1 MSITANRY
9 AEVYFRKYDGTYSGR
24 RYTYILPPG
33 VAVEKGDFVKVP
45 VGPEGEI
52 KAVRVACVTDRAPG
66 GYAGK
71 MKSVTE
77 KCSAEETAQLRQE
90 LKEAK
95 RSRMNGRTGGAI
107 RA

>member
-1 MSITANRY
+1 MIITANRFV
-9 AEVYFRKYDGTYSGR
+9 EVYFKKYDGTYSGR
-24 RYTYILPPG
+24 RYTYILPSG
-33 VAVEKGDFVKVP
+33 IVVEKGDFVKVP
-45 VGPEGEI
+45 VGPENEV
-52 KAVRVACVTDRAPG
+52 KAVRIACVTDKAPG
-66 GYAGK
+66 GYTGK

-95 RSRMNGRTGGAI
+95 RSRMNGQSGGAI